1 MDNILKK
8 IVKDKKIEV
17 KNKKEL
23 FSLDLI
29 KKYPLYK
36 RNTISLKSNL
46 NCSKSGI
53 IAEFKRRSPSKKNI
67 NLDLSIYDVAE
78 SYEKNGACGMSIL
91 TDIKYFG
98 GSLEDLIQARSNS
111 NLPLLRKEFIIDKY
125 QIHESKAFGADTILL
140 IASILSKKQIIE
152 FSSIAKNLDLEVLIE
167 VHNELELDKSIVK
180 NIDFIGV
187 NNRDLKTFDVNIDIS
202 KKLSSKIP
210 DNYLKVSES
219 GIKSIKDI
227 KILKSYGFKG
237 FLIGENFMKYNSPGI
252 ELKNFVK
259 NIEE

>member
-1 MDNILKK
+1 M
-8 IVKDKKIEV
+8 
-17 KNKKEL
+17 
-23 FSLDLI
+23 I

-46 NCSKSGI
+46 NLSKSGI
-53 IAEFKRRSPSKKNI
+53 IAEFKRRSPPKKYKFRFI
-67 NLDLSIYDVAE
+67 DLDVAE
-78 SYEKNGACGMSIL
+78 SYEKMVCGMSIL

-187 NNRDLKTFDVNIDIS
+187 NNRNLK
-202 KKLSSKIP
+202 L
-210 DNYLKVSES
+210 
-219 GIKSIKDI
+219 
-227 KILKSYGFKG
+227 
-237 FLIGENFMKYNSPGI
+237 LI
-252 ELKNFVK
+252 
-259 NIEE
+259 